1 MVGRAHPM
9 GQKDVCR
16 HFPDI
21 VLRNVNFV
29 NRNRSRP
36 SMGIDG
42 QSQVENFEP
51 MVSAWL
57 IG

>member
-1 MVGRAHPM
+1 M